1 MVRIQ
6 GTRMNK
12 TDNKP
17 MSETVSLNELHVKL
31 VYKAL
36 RDKIDKYLEPWS
48 KK

>member
-17 MSETVSLNELHVKL
+17 MSKTVPLKELHAIL
-31 VYKAL
+31 AYKTL

>member
-17 MSETVSLNELHVKL
+17 MSKPVSLNELHVKL

>member
-1 MVRIQ
+1 
-6 GTRMNK
+6 MNN
-12 TDNKP
+12 TENKP
-17 MSETVSLNELHVKL
+17 MSKPVSLNELHVKL